1 MLLKPRSYLRILL
14 FSLFPLSLHAQSV
27 SPSDSTIQIEY
38 PSGKKLDKLSNHFS
52 RAEAGLISTSEK
64 SIKKLKKWESK
75 IYKKLKRNAGNKGQE
90 FVWDSLDY
98 NLLSEAINGKN
109 SLGALRKK
117 AGEYFPNLDSVQ
129 TSLAFLHGVNP
140 SPAISSLL
148 NQSKVLTERLKL
160 ITAVQEKLKQRLDF
174 LKNKYKL
181 FGLGKEFSKLQKDLY
196 YYNARIKELKA
207 QLNDP
212 KQLQIT
218 AFRYLSR
225 LKGFQKFMEDNS
237 YLASVFGGNLLNQ
250 RFSGLGASSIP
261 DLPGLQ
267 TVASVNNTIG
277 PAMSSVDLS
286 GRGVSGGDPL
296 TNRLAEIRNELQNIK
311 STSGDWDDKDVMPDF
326 KPNEMR
332 SKSFFDR
339 LEWGT
344 NFQFRRNNYRLPS
357 MLDVGLQVS
366 YRLHQNSS
374 VGVGM
379 SYKLGYGTLQ
389 RVQFSHEGVGLRSFL
404 DFKLKGN
411 IYINGGFEFNYLSGF
426 KTIEELKN
434 FSAWQGSALIGLS
447 KKYKLGGKTRG
458 NFHVLYDFL
467 HNQHTPRTSPVLFR
481 FGYQFK

>member
-1 MLLKPRSYLRILL
+1 MLLNPRFYLRILL
-14 FSLFPLSLHAQSV
+14 FSLLPFSLQAQSD
-27 SPSDSTIQIEY
+27 SPSDSTIQIEQ
-38 PSGKKLDKLSNHFS
+38 PSGKKLDKLANHFS
-52 RAEAGLISTSEK
+52 RAEAALISTSEK
-64 SIKKLKKWESK
+64 SIKKLKKWESQV
-75 IYKKLKRNAGNKGQE
+75 YKKLKRHAGNKGQE

-98 NLLSEAINGKN
+98 NLLSEAVRGKS
-109 SLGALRKK
+109 SLEALRRR

-129 TSLAFLHGVNP
+129 TSLAFLQGVNP

-148 NQSKVLTERLKL
+148 DQSRALTERIKV
-160 ITAVQEKLKQRLDF
+160 ISAVQEKLKQRLSF
-174 LKNKYKL
+174 LKNQY
-181 FGLGKEFSKLQKDLY
+181 GLSAMGKEFSKLQKDLY

-218 AFRYLSR
+218 AFRYLSK
-225 LKGFQKFMEDNS
+225 LKVFQKFMEENS

-250 RFSGLGASSIP
+250 RFSGMGASSIP

-277 PAMSSVDLS
+277 PAMASVDLS
-286 GRGVSGGDPL
+286 GRGVSGDPL
-296 TNRLAEIRNELQNIK
+296 SSKLAEIKNELQHIK
-311 STSGDWDDKDVMPDF
+311 SKSGDWDDKDIMPDF
-326 KPNEMR
+326 KPNEMK

-357 MLDVGLQVS
+357 MMDVGLQVS

-374 VGVGM
+374 VGVGL
-379 SYKLGYGTLQ
+379 SYKLGYGSIQ
-389 RVQFSHEGVGLRSFL
+389 RVRFSHEGIGLRSFL
-404 DFKLKGN
+404 DLKLKGN
-411 IYINGGFEFNYLSGF
+411 IYINGGFEYNYLSGF
-426 KTIEELKN
+426 RTIEELKD

-447 KKYKLGGKTRG
+447 KKYKLGAKTRG
-458 NFHVLYDFL
+458 NFQILYDFL
-467 HNQHTPRTSPVLFR
+467 HNRHTPRTSPVLFR